1 MSREQDDLESSS
13 NVNDE
18 LHDLGVDLVD
28 QNELERSLMEKA
40 DKAIAEREDELDQKR
55 LDKARKEKKSV

>member
-28 QNELERSLMEKA
+28 QNELERSLMEKVFFFFFS
-40 DKAIAEREDELDQKR
+40 LFMQ
-55 LDKARKEKKSV
+55 S

>member
-13 NVNDE
+13 KVNDE

-28 QNELERSLMEKA
+28 QNELERSLMEKVYFFFIY
-40 DKAIAEREDELDQKR
+40 AILKY
-55 LDKARKEKKSV
+55 